1 MVRWSVLGL
10 LLRVLARADT
20 PGGSEPPA
28 PTAIEPR
35 KAGELEGKGFQWKP
49 ALLQAG
55 LFAGIQHSFRIAT
68 EPATRQNLGG
78 PFWRDYLNSAKSLHG
93 WEDGDPHMVN
103 YVGHPMMGAVT
114 GYIQV
119 QNDPRGRTQVFG
131 IRNREYWKSRLRATA
146 FSAAYSIQFEL
157 GPISESSIGNVGI
170 DGKGH
175 GAVDLVLTPA
185 LGLAWQA
192 TEDALDRYVVHRLEK
207 LGGHRTGLIRDAF
220 HLYAQVSADVFET
233 VRAYGW
239 AVAEHD
245 ADADIA
251 ARRIYGSFGPD
262 DELMAA

>member
-1 MVRWSVLGL
+1 MVRWSVIGLFLLG
-10 LLRVLARADT
+10 VLARADT
-20 PGGSEPPA
+20 SGSEQPA
-28 PTAIEPR
+28 PTAGQPG
-35 KAGELEGKGFQWKP
+35 KTGELEGKGFQWKP

-68 EPATRQNLGG
+68 EPATRHNLGG

-170 DGKGH
+170 DEKGH
-175 GAVDLVLTPA
+175 GAVDLVLTPV

-192 TEDALDRYVVHRLEK
+192 TEDALDRYLVDRLEK
-207 LGGHRTGLIRDAF
+207 RVKNRVARLALRSGLNPSRAFANALRFKVPWHRDSREPG
-220 HLYAQVSADVFET
+220 VS
-233 VRAYGW
+233 GW
-239 AVAEHD
+239 
-245 ADADIA
+245 
-251 ARRIYGSFGPD
+251 
-262 DELMAA
+262 